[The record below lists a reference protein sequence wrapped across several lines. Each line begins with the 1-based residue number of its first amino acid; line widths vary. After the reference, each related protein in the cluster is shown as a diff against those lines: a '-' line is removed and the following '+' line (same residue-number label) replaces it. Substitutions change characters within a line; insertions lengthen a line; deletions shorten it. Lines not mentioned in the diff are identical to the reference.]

1 MNEQTK
7 KPMRAGLPEP
17 DGHLQNQLPEESGIR
32 KRAFHM
38 AGRTG
43 AADSGRARLFG
54 ALCADFT
61 TAKEEINVI
70 DPEIMAFGLRILDWC
85 SRMWPYA
92 LMTPEQLANKK
103 YWRKWKDAKN
113 CVEQPGGNAAPD
125 GDRLRDHDGAGHRA
139 VGRESKENFGT
150 GTFDIGEKG
159 IRNAAPRQI

>member
-32 KRAFHM
+32 KRAFQM

-54 ALCADFT
+54 AFCAAFT

-113 CVEQPGGNAAPD
+113 CVEQPGSDLHRDGN
-125 GDRLRDHDGAGHRA
+125 GLRNHDGA
-139 VGRESKENFGT
+139 S
-150 GTFDIGEKG
+150 DISLD
-159 IRNAAPRQI
+159 

>member
-1 MNEQTK
+1 MHEQTK
-7 KPMRAGLPEP
+7 MPMRAGLPEP

-54 ALCADFT
+54 AFCADFR

-150 GTFDIGEKG
+150 GPFDIGEKG